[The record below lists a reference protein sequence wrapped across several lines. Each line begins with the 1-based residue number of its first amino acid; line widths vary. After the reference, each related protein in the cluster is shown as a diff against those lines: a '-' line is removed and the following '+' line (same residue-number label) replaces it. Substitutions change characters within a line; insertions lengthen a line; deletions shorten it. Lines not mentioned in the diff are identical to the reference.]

1 MIKLTCFSFDYKL
14 NNSYI
19 FSKLILKLLLNLKLI
34 KLYQMNYLAHLFLAE
49 DTPESILGNLL
60 GDFAKGAAKE
70 QYSTAIQHGIELH
83 RKVDNYTDTH
93 PIVREA
99 KRSISSERK
108 RYAGILIDVFY
119 DHFLAKHWMKYSSI
133 PLQYFTQKVYTL
145 LLQQQNVLPDT
156 LRQILPTMIQ
166 QDWLTSYQQISG
178 VEAAIARI
186 ARRLKRGEPL
196 VNGVEE
202 LKVHY
207 QEFEL
212 GFEIFF
218 PELISSVEQREFN
231 QIN

>member
-1 MIKLTCFSFDYKL
+1 
-14 NNSYI
+14 
-19 FSKLILKLLLNLKLI
+19 
-34 KLYQMNYLAHLFLAE
+34 MNYLAHLFLAE
-49 DTPESILGNLL
+49 DRPESILGNLL
-60 GDFAKGAAKE
+60 GDFAQGAAKE
-70 QYSTAIQHGIELH
+70 QYSTAIQQGIELH
-83 RKVDNYTDTH
+83 RKVDIYTDTH
-93 PIVREA
+93 RIVREA

-186 ARRLKRGEPL
+186 ARRLKRSESL
-196 VNGVEE
+196 VNSIEE
-202 LKVHY
+202 LKAHY

-218 PELISSVEQREFN
+218 PELVSSVEQREFN

>member
-49 DTPESILGNLL
+49 DRPESILGNLL

-70 QYSTAIQHGIELH
+70 QYSTAIQQGIELH
-83 RKVDNYTDTH
+83 RKVDIYTDTH
-93 PIVREA
+93 LIVREA

-186 ARRLKRGEPL
+186 ARRLKRSEPL

>member
-49 DTPESILGNLL
+49 DRPESILGNLL

-70 QYSTAIQHGIELH
+70 QYSTAIQQGIELH
-83 RKVDNYTDTH
+83 RKVDIYTDTH
-93 PIVREA
+93 LIVREA

-108 RYAGILIDVFY
+108 RYACILIDVFY

-186 ARRLKRGEPL
+186 ARRLKRSEPL

>member
-1 MIKLTCFSFDYKL
+1 
-14 NNSYI
+14 
-19 FSKLILKLLLNLKLI
+19 
-34 KLYQMNYLAHLFLAE
+34 MNYLAHLFLAE
-49 DTPESILGNLL
+49 DTAESILGNLL

-70 QYSTAIQHGIELH
+70 QYSTPIQQGIELH
-83 RKVDNYTDTH
+83 RKVDIYTDTH

-99 KRSISSERK
+99 KGSISSERK
-108 RYAGILIDVFY
+108 RYGGILIDVFY

>member
-1 MIKLTCFSFDYKL
+1 
-14 NNSYI
+14 
-19 FSKLILKLLLNLKLI
+19 
-34 KLYQMNYLAHLFLAE
+34 MNYLAHLFLAE
-49 DTPESILGNLL
+49 DTAESILGNLL
-60 GDFAKGAAKE
+60 GDFAQGAAKE
-70 QYSTAIQHGIELH
+70 QYSTAIQQGIELD
-83 RKVDNYTDTH
+83 RKVDIYTDTH
-93 PIVREA
+93 LIVREA

-108 RYAGILIDVFY
+108 RYAGILINVFY

-186 ARRLKRGEPL
+186 ARRLKRSEPL